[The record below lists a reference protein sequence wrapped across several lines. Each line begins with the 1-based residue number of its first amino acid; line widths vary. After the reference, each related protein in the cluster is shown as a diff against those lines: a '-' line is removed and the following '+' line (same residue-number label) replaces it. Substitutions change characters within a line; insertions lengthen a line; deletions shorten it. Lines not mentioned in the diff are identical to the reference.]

1 MKYCLNYNIKSK
13 LMNEI
18 DEIKILFNKK
28 NISSLIDFIKEHQKQ
43 RIILNLET
51 KFDNDI
57 KEIVSII
64 KENNLKITICFSNSF
79 IEITEADLALLTEN
93 NIPYFFH
100 TFVTDWETL
109 NYMVNIGVSDIYIME
124 DLCFNLK
131 DVQKITSQHNI
142 KIRTYPNLCQLKYEK
157 TYDLVSFFIRPEDV
171 NLYEGYIDVLEFF
184 GDREKQEEYYN
195 IYKKEQ
201 KWFGKLNEIIIG
213 MNNDIDN
220 RFIIPRFGEKR
231 LSCGRK
237 CFKGGNCDMCK
248 TIYDLSKQLEKGK
261 LLVRY
266 NKEGENINEGSN
278 NETENN
284 E

>member
-131 DVQKITSQHNI
+131 DVQKIISQHNI